1 MSLTFF
7 RHYLLYQACLANEQR
22 CTAQAG
28 GSSGSDAKPAE
39 AEGEEAAEG
48 AEGGEGQEQAG
59 GSSSSTAPA
68 AANRNF
74 LKMKVKQNVEID
86 QPNLYFFGTSMDL
99 ELAVNVTEEREEAE
113 RNRPKEAERE
123 PMVYRDCDPFK
134 LTKENSMERLMIDPV
149 MQQAL
154 EVKILDASARVDAKL
169 ATLKQKILNPPT
181 DEDAGDA

>member
-28 GSSGSDAKPAE
+28 GSSGSDAKPADGG
-39 AEGEEAAEG
+39 AAGEEAAAAEG
-48 AEGGEGQEQAG
+48 AEGGEGGEGHEQAG
-59 GSSSSTAPA
+59 GSSSSTGPA

-74 LKMKVKQNVEID
+74 LKMKVQQNVEID

-99 ELAVNVTEEREEAE
+99 NLAVNVTEERDEAE
-113 RNRPKEAERE
+113 RNRPKEADRE
-123 PMVYRDCDPFK
+123 PMVVRDSDPFK

-154 EVKILDASARVDAKL
+154 EVKILDASARVDGE
-169 ATLKQKILNPPT
+169 ILVRLSLL
-181 DEDAGDA
+181 